1 MFPSPHPPTPFV
13 SRHERFLF
21 PENDYADWKVQ
32 ASGRGEIA
40 RSTMARERESER
52 KEPEIIFLE
61 FFSYLNSLHRSSL
74 EINVQSTIRWN
85 DFCEKILWLWDGL
98 TDKRWRYIYIYIYT
112 IVGSSKNSK
121 RSIISA
127 ASGSTGL
134 FYFLANDPDF
144 RRSKFRNCY
153 GIQAARPRFLE
164 TKISSPVSSFYSF
177 FFEGKI
183 RLFVH
188 RGEEAFFWEARI
200 SRVFS
205 VATHSC
211 VVGAAM

>member
-1 MFPSPHPPTPFV
+1 MYIYIYIVVVTKGLKHCWGTAVVISSDGARNQTLLLFLVHPGAGPLRPDGPPSTFNHVSFSPPSNPP

-85 DFCEKILWLWDGL
+85 DFCEKILWL
-98 TDKRWRYIYIYIYT
+98 
-112 IVGSSKNSK
+112 
-121 RSIISA
+121 
-127 ASGSTGL
+127 
-134 FYFLANDPDF
+134 
-144 RRSKFRNCY
+144 
-153 GIQAARPRFLE
+153 
-164 TKISSPVSSFYSF
+164 
-177 FFEGKI
+177 
-183 RLFVH
+183 
-188 RGEEAFFWEARI
+188 
-200 SRVFS
+200 
-205 VATHSC
+205 
-211 VVGAAM
+211 

>member
-74 EINVQSTIRWN
+74 EKNVQSTIRWN

-98 TDKRWRYIYIYIYT
+98 TDKRWRYIYIYI
-112 IVGSSKNSK
+112 
-121 RSIISA
+121 RSLGPRKTRNGQLSPLPLAQQGYFISWQMIPI
-127 ASGSTGL
+127 SGV
-134 FYFLANDPDF
+134 
-144 RRSKFRNCY
+144 RNLKTVTES
-153 GIQAARPRFLE
+153 RPPA
-164 TKISSPVSSFYSF
+164 PVS
-177 FFEGKI
+177 
-183 RLFVH
+183 
-188 RGEEAFFWEARI
+188 
-200 SRVFS
+200 
-205 VATHSC
+205 
-211 VVGAAM
+211 